1 MTRSTEVDQETPGV
15 RRFQRKRLL
24 GSCVFWWASAWAL
37 LVPVHAD
44 ELAAP
49 SEYKAMPWHL
59 VDVWWDV
66 GQDTPFESYSIDVT
80 IKNPVPADINLYI
93 APIGLGHLNGIP
105 FYGGLQTQADGY
117 TKQNRRL
124 RKIGPGF
131 LMSMWGERSHDA
143 IRPAQGGF
151 FQSSGHEGD
160 FISVRRAYA
169 WTPGKYT
176 YRVVRMDREVVA
188 EKPCTWVGAFV
199 YSHARDENVFV
210 GALRFPAEKLV
221 LARRLASFVEVYG
234 GRIPVEKIPRVQ
246 VTFGNLKLNG
256 QVVTRPGVM
265 AVYPKGVPDYAAAR
279 LLESDLV
286 IQVGEPVKDRRT
298 RREVLFKRE

>member
-1 MTRSTEVDQETPGV
+1 MTRSTEVDQGTPGV

-80 IKNPVPADINLYI
+80 IKDPVPADINLYI

-124 RKIGPGF
+124 RKI
-131 LMSMWGERSHDA
+131 
-143 IRPAQGGF
+143 
-151 FQSSGHEGD
+151 
-160 FISVRRAYA
+160 
-169 WTPGKYT
+169 
-176 YRVVRMDREVVA
+176 
-188 EKPCTWVGAFV
+188 
-199 YSHARDENVFV
+199 
-210 GALRFPAEKLV
+210 
-221 LARRLASFVEVYG
+221 
-234 GRIPVEKIPRVQ
+234 
-246 VTFGNLKLNG
+246 
-256 QVVTRPGVM
+256 
-265 AVYPKGVPDYAAAR
+265 
-279 LLESDLV
+279 
-286 IQVGEPVKDRRT
+286 
-298 RREVLFKRE
+298 